1 MAEKLRSNEMLLKA
15 VNTYREAAELS
26 DAPADL
32 IKASLK
38 RRADRQQFLG
48 KTRCSRTHPHIS
60 RSTLNDR
67 LLTGRTRGSL
77 ATLERLVQVF
87 PEDITLKNDLG
98 VAHLL
103 IGDNKGAKRVY
114 EEVMFLMCLECGTK
128 HVNRILVFALGK
140 RDFKEGLSATQIL
153 NCLSLL
159 FAQVLAVVPSDGFAK
174 VHYGFILKAENK
186 IAESIP
192 YLKVSHI

>member
-15 VNTYREAAELS
+15 VNTYREAAELP

-32 IKASLK
+32 IKTSLK

-48 KTRCSRTHPHIS
+48 KYMYSLTYSHMLIS
-60 RSTLNDR
+60 RSILIGY

-77 ATLERLVQVF
+77 ATLERLVQTF

-103 IGDNKGAKRVY
+103 IGDNKGAKQVY
-114 EEVMFLMCLECGTK
+114 EEVMFLM
-128 HVNRILVFALGK
+128 RLGC
-140 RDFKEGLSATQIL
+140 DT
-153 NCLSLL
+153 
-159 FAQVLAVVPSDGFAK
+159 
-174 VHYGFILKAENK
+174 
-186 IAESIP
+186 
-192 YLKVSHI
+192 